1 MIKKIALI
9 TTLFSTLAYA
19 DMSEKGF
26 FVGADVSTYSN
37 AETAYS
43 KKGTVITTANY
54 QSNSSFITATSL
66 KMGYQYYFTRVYMR
80 VNNSTT
86 FKDETKNR
94 FKIASQVIELNA
106 DYLPLLFK
114 TDDESFTLKGLIGV
128 GVGANKSALKSYSAQ
143 IDVNTGK
150 PEDSILNQN
159 TQWLM
164 EYGGQLG
171 FILNKTDS
179 GLSFELAYRYR
190 SGLMTQFTN
199 QDDSY
204 QATFKLM
211 SSEFYL
217 GANYMF

>member
-26 FVGADVSTYSN
+26 FVGADVSYFDAQMN
-37 AETAYS
+37 YS
-43 KKGTVITTANY
+43 KKGTVITTNNY
-54 QSNSSFITATSL
+54 ITNDRLASYSL
-66 KMGYQYYFTRVYMR
+66 KAGYQYYLTRIYLR
-80 VNNSTT
+80 VNNSSTL
-86 FKDETKNR
+86 KDSQKKRFEIKTKLVE
-94 FKIASQVIELNA
+94 INA
-106 DYLPLLFK
+106 DYLPLFFK
-114 TDDESFTLKGLIGV
+114 SDDDFFMLKGIAGI
-128 GVGANKSALKSYSAQ
+128 GVGANRSALSSYSSQ
-143 IDVNTGK
+143 HLDVNTGK
-150 PEDSILNQN
+150 PEDLILNKD

-171 FILNKTDS
+171 VMGAFDF
-179 GLSFELAYRYR
+179 GLSVELAYRYR